1 MRYFLILLVLFST
14 LLAAN
19 PLVGEKKVSLITA
32 SGELLHIADI
42 VFKADGN
49 SFSYQLTMTEQPFTS
64 QFLSMRPFKC
74 IMGGQQIMCH
84 LPYPYS
90 KQGFVTSAD
99 LSSLS
104 YDLLFL
110 HKNPAEYG
118 INLWNGMLYKLSVE
132 NDSIV
137 GVVYEVD
144 MNTIASPPENTDK
157 PFSDDEV
164 FEVDL
169 ANYVYP
175 RLLIQ

>member
-14 LLAAN
+14 LLAAA
-19 PLVGEKKVSLITA
+19 PFVGKKKVSLITEN
-32 SGELLHIADI
+32 GELLHIADI
-42 VFKADGN
+42 KFKADGDA
-49 SFSYQLTMTEQPFTS
+49 FSYELTMTEQPFTS

-74 IMGGQQIMCH
+74 IMGVKQIMCH
-84 LPYPYS
+84 VPYPYS
-90 KQGFVTSAD
+90 KSGFVTATD

-132 NDSIV
+132 AGEIT
-137 GVVYEVD
+137 GLVYEVD
-144 MNTIASPPENTDK
+144 MNTIASPPEDTDK
-157 PFSDDEV
+157 PFSNDEV
-164 FEVDL
+164 FEAGVG
-169 ANYVYP
+169 NYVYP